1 MELLV
6 LTGIVSLLFGSIAG
20 SYFKMAAVNDEKII
34 NSPLFRQCYF
44 FAALACLSILYFYFS
59 APTVALGYTIIAVH
73 LSCASVAFLCYS
85 GSYFLSHSLCPHFEA

>member
-34 NSPLFRQCYF
+34 NSPLFGQCYS
-44 FAALACLSILYFYFS
+44 FAALACLSILYFS
-59 APTVALGYTIIAVH
+59 APTERIRHDTEVLVH
-73 LSCASVAFLCYS
+73 
-85 GSYFLSHSLCPHFEA
+85 